1 MLPSPR
7 CEQVLAAILES
18 AEEAIIGIALD
29 GSIELWSRGA
39 ERLYGYVAAEVT
51 GVVLTSLLPINEG
64 PSFQSVLKA
73 ARDGK
78 MGDCDTVER
87 QHKMGSRLSVG
98 VRRRAV
104 VDERGVVTGILEIGR
119 ATRQKTQ
126 DTPSETQLRLLVEQ
140 MPVLLWT
147 TDRSLRITSN
157 WGSGLQHSDVHAG
170 DLVGRTVSEY
180 LKCDDTNTGPIAHHH
195 AALRGESAHFE
206 YKRQDR
212 ILDIQLDPLRAP
224 SGETIGC
231 IGVGLDITV
240 RKQSEELVRYQA
252 THDALTGL
260 ANYREFMDTL
270 ERELRR
276 AERGHHA
283 FTVLLLDL
291 DDLKRIN
298 DQLGHLA
305 GNKAIKRLAK
315 VTKEQCRATDLAAR
329 YGGDE
334 FAVVLIESDQGMAQQ
349 VAQRIEAHVREDQ
362 EEPRISVC
370 IGMAIYPVDGRTAHE
385 LVEAADR
392 QLYRRKK
399 LLQRRKVAVG

>member
-1 MLPSPR
+1 MLLSPR
-7 CEQVLAAILES
+7 CKQVLAAILES

-29 GSIELWSRGA
+29 VSIELWSRGA
-39 ERLYGYVAAEVT
+39 ERLYGYMAAEVT
-51 GVVLTSLLPINEG
+51 GVALTSLLPIYEG
-64 PSFQSVLKA
+64 PSLRAVLEA
-73 ARDGK
+73 ARDGN
-78 MGDCDTVER
+78 MTESETVEGLNR
-87 QHKMGSRLSVG
+87 LGTKLSVG
-98 VRRRAV
+98 LRRQAMR
-104 VDERGVVTGILEIGR
+104 DERGMVTGILEIGR

-180 LKCDDTNTGPIAHHH
+180 LKCNDTNTGPIAHHY

-212 ILDIQLDPLRAP
+212 ILEIHLDPLRAP

-231 IGVGLDITV
+231 IGVRLDITV

-298 DQLGHLA
+298 DRLGHLA
-305 GNKAIKRLAK
+305 GNKALKRLAK
-315 VTKEQCRATDLAAR
+315 VTEEQCRATDLAAR

-362 EEPRISVC
+362 EDPRISVS
-370 IGMAIYPVDGRTAHE
+370 IGMAIYPADGGTAHE
-385 LVEAADR
+385 LLEAADR
-392 QLYRRKK
+392 QL
-399 LLQRRKVAVG
+399 